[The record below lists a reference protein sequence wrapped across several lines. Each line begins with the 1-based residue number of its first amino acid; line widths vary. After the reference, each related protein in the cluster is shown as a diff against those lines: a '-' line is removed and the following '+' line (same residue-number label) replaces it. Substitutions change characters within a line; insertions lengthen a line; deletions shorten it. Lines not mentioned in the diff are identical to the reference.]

1 MKVSKTGGVRRSV
14 SRSRQ
19 RFRVQR
25 LQLSVNRRMVWREAL
40 TDVPQQLA
48 TPSQAQYA
56 AQWQMRILRAAL
68 TVLIVSGYRNLYQEF
83 ISKSCNIERGII
95 SYYFRS
101 NTILSCELM
110 LYVQGE
116 WSEIF
121 HLEWQRCGLGN
132 LPIEKVLCEIKSE
145 WLINLS
151 TALLELKLAA
161 RTNEPLRK
169 TMKIVEENMFR
180 AIEIEVGYGEWP
192 KTSNKNDRELR
203 INLLLAGI
211 DGFML
216 ANLYN
221 NYGIGK

>member
-1 MKVSKTGGVRRSV
+1 MKVSKSGGVLRSGL
-14 SRSRQ
+14 RSR
-19 RFRVQR
+19 RLFRVQPP
-25 LQLSVNRRMVWREAL
+25 QLSVNRRMVWREDL

-48 TPSQAQYA
+48 IPSRAQYA

-68 TVLIVSGYRNLYQEF
+68 TVVIVSGYRNLCQEF
-83 ISKSCNIERGII
+83 IWKSCNINRGII
-95 SYYFRS
+95 SYYFKS
-101 NTILSCELM
+101 NTILSCELI
-110 LYVQGE
+110 LYVQSE
-116 WSEIF
+116 WSGVF

-132 LPIEKVLCEIKSE
+132 LPIEKVFSNIKSE
-145 WLINLS
+145 WFINLS

-161 RTNEPLRK
+161 RANEPLRK

-192 KTSNKNDRELR
+192 KTSNKKERELR
-203 INLLLAGI
+203 IKLLLAGI

-216 ANLYN
+216 GRLYN

>member
-1 MKVSKTGGVRRSV
+1 
-14 SRSRQ
+14 
-19 RFRVQR
+19 
-25 LQLSVNRRMVWREAL
+25 MVWREAL

-48 TPSQAQYA
+48 TPSRAQYA

-68 TVLIVSGYRNLYQEF
+68 TVLIASGYRNLYQEF

-95 SYYFRS
+95 SYYFKS
-101 NTILSCELM
+101 NTILACELM

-116 WSEIF
+116 WSARF

-132 LPIEKVLCEIKSE
+132 LPIEKVLSEIKSE
-145 WLINLS
+145 WFINLS
-151 TALLELKLAA
+151 MALLELKLAA

-203 INLLLAGI
+203 INFLLAGI

-216 ANLYN
+216 GTLYN
-221 NYGIGK
+221 KYGIGK